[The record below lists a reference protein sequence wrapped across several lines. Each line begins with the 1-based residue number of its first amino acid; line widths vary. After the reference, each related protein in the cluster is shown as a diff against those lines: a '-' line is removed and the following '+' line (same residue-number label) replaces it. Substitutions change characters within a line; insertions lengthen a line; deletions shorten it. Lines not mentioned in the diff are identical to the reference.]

1 MSEIEELEIEL
12 KDLQN
17 TQQDI
22 VSAMNNM
29 SDIESLDEEY
39 KNLNL
44 ILEAI
49 EERMSDIKIE
59 LNNLQDEAY
68 YKENEEQ
75 WKAEQ
80 REQDYEYERS
90 KF

>member
-1 MSEIEELEIEL
+1 MNEIEELEIEL
-12 KDLQN
+12 KDLDNAQN
-17 TQQDI
+17 DI

-29 SDIESLDEEY
+29 SDIEGLDKEY
-39 KNLNL
+39 TELNL

-49 EERMSDIKIE
+49 EEKMSDIKIE
-59 LNNLQDEAY
+59 LNNLQDEAM

-75 WKAEQ
+75 WKAEK
-80 REQDYEYERS
+80 REQDYEFERS

>member
-1 MSEIEELEIEL
+1 MNEIEKLEIEL
-12 KDLQN
+12 KDLDNSQK
-17 TQQDI
+17 DI

-29 SDIESLDEEY
+29 SDIEGLDKEY
-39 KNLNL
+39 TELNL

-49 EERMSDIKIE
+49 EERMLEIKIE
-59 LNNLQDEAY
+59 LKNLQDEAY

-90 KF
+90 VL